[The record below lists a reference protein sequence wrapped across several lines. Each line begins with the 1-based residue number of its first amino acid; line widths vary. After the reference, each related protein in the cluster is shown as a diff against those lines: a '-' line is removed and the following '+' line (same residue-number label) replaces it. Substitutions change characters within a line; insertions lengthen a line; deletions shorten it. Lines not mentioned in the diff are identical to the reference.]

1 MGKITDSLFAFSY
14 KDLLA
19 DKFDLLYIKDAEGHQ
34 SRIGREKIAIWK
46 RK

>member
-1 MGKITDSLFAFSY
+1 MGKIVLYKLNRY
-14 KDLLA
+14 KDLLSPN
-19 DKFDLLYIKDAEGHQ
+19 FDLLYIKDAEGHP